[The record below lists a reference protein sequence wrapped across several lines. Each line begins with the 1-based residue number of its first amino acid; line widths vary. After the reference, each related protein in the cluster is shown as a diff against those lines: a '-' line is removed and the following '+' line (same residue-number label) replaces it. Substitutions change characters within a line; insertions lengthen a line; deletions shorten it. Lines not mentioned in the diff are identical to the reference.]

1 MWKAGSR
8 AKGGVDWAGVV
19 GNLSPGPSMIPQL
32 QQHEARLAEL
42 CQRFGVERLFVFGS
56 AASGEFKESTS
67 DLDFLVRLADRQ
79 PTGEYADRYLGLAEA
94 LERLFGRRVDLVTEA
109 SIRNPYFQREVEATR
124 RLVYDRSLAQAAV

>member
-1 MWKAGSR
+1 M
-8 AKGGVDWAGVV
+8 
-19 GNLSPGPSMIPQL
+19 
-32 QQHEARLAEL
+32 
-42 CQRFGVERLFVFGS
+42 FGS

-94 LERLFGRRVDLVTEA
+94 LERLFGRRVDLVTEE